1 MTIGPDQR
9 FRGAADVHTRA
20 FDGETVLV
28 DLKKGDYFGLNEIG
42 ARLWEGVVAGKTPRE
57 IAAAEGGKFK
67 VEPERLLADLVAL
80 AHELVERGLLLP
92 E

>member
-1 MTIGPDQR
+1 VIIGPDQR
-9 FRGAADVHTRA
+9 FRAAADVHTRA

-28 DLKKGDYFGLNEIG
+28 DLRRGDYYGLNELG
-42 ARLWEGVVAGKTPRE
+42 AKLWEGVVVGRSPRE
-57 IAAAEGGKFK
+57 IAVAVGPELQ

-80 AHELVERGLLLP
+80 ARDLVDRGLLLV